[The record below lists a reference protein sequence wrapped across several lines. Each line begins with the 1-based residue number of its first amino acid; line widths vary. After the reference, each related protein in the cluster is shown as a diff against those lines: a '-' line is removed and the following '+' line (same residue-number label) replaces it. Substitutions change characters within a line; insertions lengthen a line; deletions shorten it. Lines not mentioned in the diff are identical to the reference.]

1 MRAGD
6 GTRVLR
12 VTSNCSGQAVISVAP
27 GCSRVPPGTAK
38 NIPAEKGYTACNLRM
53 LLVKCVKNM
62 VYYIL
67 SNATLN
73 KQAKT
78 LMLYG
83 QK

>member
-1 MRAGD
+1 MRAQD
-6 GTRVLR
+6 GTRVPR

-27 GCSRVPPGTAK
+27 GCSMVPSGTGK
-38 NIPAEKGYTACNLRM
+38 NIPVEKGYTACNLGM
-53 LLVKCVKNM
+53 LLVKCVENIP
-62 VYYIL
+62 YYIL
-67 SNATLN
+67 CNATLN